1 MRPVQDR
8 RVAARRSSQRSDI
21 INTTKASMNDKP
33 RRRMRGR
40 RWLLVAFIGV
50 VAGALAPVVTQ
61 AAGARPGPAG
71 QQPTANLLLNA
82 AVPATTAAK
91 PPKEGDVRGHR
102 RILLV
107 TYAIQK
113 PCVVLPNYPRNPG
126 GHKPITVTS
135 GKIIWRYNVS
145 RTVAAVAVPGA
156 TFPHWGFVT
165 DRSCIGRSTG
175 QASSYQVFHNG
186 RWVTKKVAYPAG
198 QPVPNRILSGRSQF
212 KPYWKHVDWRPSHAA
227 VPAGMRRLGHNATL
241 RDAANQ
247 FVIGNV
253 YSTWQVRPTPQHS
266 HGMTKVYVP
275 ALRRWGWLE
284 L

>member
-1 MRPVQDR
+1 MSNR
-8 RVAARRSSQRSDI
+8 
-21 INTTKASMNDKP
+21 T
-33 RRRMRGR
+33 R
-40 RWLLVAFIGV
+40 RWLLVALIGL

-61 AAGARPGPAG
+61 AAGARPAAAG
-71 QQPTANLLLNA
+71 QQ
-82 AVPATTAAK
+82 AVATTAAAA

-113 PCVVLPNYPRNPG
+113 PCVVLANYPRNPG
-126 GHKPITVTS
+126 GRQQTVSS

-156 TFPHWGFVT
+156 AFPHWGFVT
-165 DRSCIGRSTG
+165 DRTCIGLSTG
-175 QASSYQVFHNG
+175 QTGSYQIFHQG
-186 RWVTKKVAYPAG
+186 RWVTKKVTYPAG
-198 QPVPNRILSGRSQF
+198 RPVPNRILSGRSQF
-212 KPYWKHVDWRPSHAA
+212 APYWKRVDWRPGHGA
-227 VPAGMRRLGHNATL
+227 VPAAKRRLGHNATL

-253 YSTWQVRPTPQHS
+253 YSTWQVRPTSQHS

-275 ALRRWGWLE
+275 ALRRWGWLN

>member
-1 MRPVQDR
+1 MSNQPHR
-8 RVAARRSSQRSDI
+8 RAR
-21 INTTKASMNDKP
+21 T
-33 RRRMRGR
+33 R
-40 RWLLVAFIGV
+40 RWLLVALLGI

-61 AAGARPGPAG
+61 AASARPAPAS
-71 QQPTANLLLNA
+71 QEHVSNLQPSA
-82 AVPATTAAK
+82 ALPAAAAAK

-107 TYAIQK
+107 TYALQK
-113 PCVVLPNYPRNPG
+113 PCVVQANYPLNPG
-126 GHKPITVTS
+126 GRQQTVTS

-145 RTVAAVAVPGA
+145 RTVAAVAIPGA
-156 TFPHWGFVT
+156 NFPNWGFVT
-165 DRSCIGRSTG
+165 DRTCIGKSTG
-175 QASSYQVFHNG
+175 QTGSYQIFHNG
-186 RWVTKKVAYPAG
+186 HWVTKATPPYPAG

-212 KPYWKHVDWRPSHAA
+212 KPYWKHVDWRPSHGAIPAA
-227 VPAGMRRLGHNATL
+227 KRRLGHNATL

-253 YSTWQVRPTPQHS
+253 YASWQVRPTSQHS

-275 ALRRWGWLE
+275 ALHRWGWLA